1 MLQVF
6 RDHAH
11 KWFVKILLWL
21 IVLSF
26 GLWGIG
32 DIIYKF
38 FAHRPVVTVGKHDI
52 SREEL
57 SHHLQKES
65 ARINEMTKGQVTAQQ
80 LKEIGMHTSVIN
92 RLVSQLVLSDELD
105 RMNLGASDELLKEQI
120 QQMPAFQTDGR
131 FDANKF
137 LSVLQQQGMNERAFL
152 KEARLSMQRQQ
163 LLASITTGVNLP
175 ESYKN
180 NLVDAITREKVFA
193 FLEIDASK
201 IKLDHSATHE
211 QLESFYEQYKDK
223 YTVPELRSI
232 TALVLDTK
240 VLRHILGITDE
251 QIRQSYEAQKENLK
265 FPERRDIARLTYAQE
280 DNAQKAFALAK
291 KGMSLAKI
299 SKEIPD
305 GELEEP
311 GLVVKEQIPEFAAKE
326 IFALKSGDCTKII
339 PTGFGF
345 HIFQV
350 TKIEHPRTATF
361 EEAKNEIES
370 MLIQEQKSGKLDEIR
385 SQIDDAIASGQT
397 LADVAAKMKLAVHT
411 FENINAK
418 GLNLEGKPVF
428 SKPTA
433 MHASMLEKAFT
444 VEQGLDSVFVDVP
457 REGAFVLSVTKVNP
471 AHAPAFVD
479 ITHKVQRDW
488 EAEQKLESASK
499 IASSIASEAKSLTL
513 LTDLAKK
520 HNLTLSANHTLS
532 RIELSKQGRK
542 SADLLPVPLA
552 EKAFMLAPEAAIAG
566 RNDKGGFT
574 VVMLQKTGGSKV
586 TKEDKRKFSVNLDSM
601 IQADISSA
609 TVNALKEL
617 HKTQMMD

>member
-1 MLQVF
+1 
-6 RDHAH
+6 
-11 KWFVKILLWL
+11 
-21 IVLSF
+21 
-26 GLWGIG
+26 
-32 DIIYKF
+32 
-38 FAHRPVVTVGKHDI
+38 
-52 SREEL
+52 
-57 SHHLQKES
+57 
-65 ARINEMTKGQVTAQQ
+65 
-80 LKEIGMHTSVIN
+80 
-92 RLVSQLVLSDELD
+92 
-105 RMNLGASDELLKEQI
+105 
-120 QQMPAFQTDGR
+120 
-131 FDANKF
+131 
-137 LSVLQQQGMNERAFL
+137 VLQQQGLNERAFL

-163 LLASITTGVNLP
+163 LLASIALGVNLP

-180 NLVDAITREKVFA
+180 NLVDAHTREKVFA
-193 FLEIDASK
+193 LVEIDASK
-201 IKLDHSATHE
+201 IKLDRLATHE

-223 YTVPELRSI
+223 YTIPELRSI

-251 QIRQSYEAQKENLK
+251 QIRKSYDAQKENLK
-265 FPERRDIARLTYAQE
+265 FPERRNIARLTYAQE
-280 DNAQKAFALAK
+280 DNAQKALALAK

-299 SKEIPD
+299 SKEIPE

-370 MLIQEQKSGKLDEIR
+370 ALIQEQKSEKLDEIR

-397 LADVAAKMKLAVHT
+397 LADVAAKMKLVVHT

-418 GLNLEGKPVF
+418 GQNLDGKLVF
-428 SKPTA
+428 AKPTA

-444 VEQGLDSVFVDVP
+444 VEQGLDSGFVDVP
-457 REGAFVLSVTKVNP
+457 LEGAFVLSVTKVNP

-499 IASSIASEAKSLTL
+499 IASSIASEAKSFTVLNAL
-513 LTDLAKK
+513 VKK

-542 SADLLPVPLA
+542 SADLLPSPLA

-574 VVMLQKTGGSKV
+574 VVMLQKTGNSKV
-586 TKEDKRKFSVNLDSM
+586 TKEDKRKFSVNLDNM

-609 TVNALKEL
+609 TVSALKEL
-617 HKTQMMD
+617 HKIEINQEMLAQMMD